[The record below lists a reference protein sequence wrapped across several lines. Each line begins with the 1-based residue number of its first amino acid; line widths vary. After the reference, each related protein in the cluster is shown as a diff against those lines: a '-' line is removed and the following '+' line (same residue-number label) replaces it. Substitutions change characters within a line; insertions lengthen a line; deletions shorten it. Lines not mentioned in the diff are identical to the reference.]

1 MSSFQSATIR
11 VTSVALAISLAYWLK
26 KRSKRVDDIEK
37 NEALH
42 PTDVTIGSRGF
53 AAISPPLTYL
63 NSFFKCLQDPYDPHE
78 NREGYIAL
86 CIAENKIVTDLLAER
101 LMQHGTATT
110 AFSDSQVYCYGSFL
124 GLPIAREAIAYFL
137 TKRFLCPNDAS
148 MTPEQTLEQ
157 ISPTHVAL
165 GAGGAA
171 LINYLFYIL
180 GEKGDCCLIP
190 APYYAAFESDM
201 RVIAGCVPYALEMA
215 NPAKGPTTSD
225 LDLAFIAARSKG
237 MRVKFILLTNP
248 NNPLGVIY
256 KPQVVSDVI
265 TWARKRK
272 LHTIV
277 DEIYALSVHEKPYN
291 RFQSV
296 IRVLDNKLGD
306 DVHHIWALS
315 KDFGASGFRVGTLYT
330 QNEKLLMA
338 LANLNIFSGVS
349 HPMQMITAELLTD
362 DIFVD
367 NFLDAARERLRHS
380 FTLCVKKL
388 EEMVLPYVHAEA
400 GLYIY
405 VNFSALI
412 PTKDFK
418 GEAELHEL
426 FTNYAR
432 VVLTPGE
439 SQRDN
444 RPGHFR
450 ICYAWVAPEVLG
462 VAMERLSRLVAKIRK
477 MDWSD
482 LNGASLESILQV

>member
-1 MSSFQSATIR
+1 M
-11 VTSVALAISLAYWLK
+11 
-26 KRSKRVDDIEK
+26 
-37 NEALH
+37 
-42 PTDVTIGSRGF
+42 
-53 AAISPPLTYL
+53 
-63 NSFFKCLQDPYDPHE
+63 
-78 NREGYIAL
+78 
-86 CIAENKIVTDLLAER
+86 
-101 LMQHGTATT
+101 
-110 AFSDSQVYCYGSFL
+110 
-124 GLPIAREAIAYFL
+124 
-137 TKRFLCPNDAS
+137 
-148 MTPEQTLEQ
+148 
-157 ISPTHVAL
+157 
-165 GAGGAA
+165 
-171 LINYLFYIL
+171 
-180 GEKGDCCLIP
+180 
-190 APYYAAFESDM
+190 
-201 RVIAGCVPYALEMA
+201 
-215 NPAKGPTTSD
+215 
-225 LDLAFIAARSKG
+225 
-237 MRVKFILLTNP
+237 KFILLTNP

-256 KPQVVSDVI
+256 SPQVVSDVI
-265 TWARKRK
+265 AWARKRK

-291 RFQSV
+291 SFQSV
-296 IRVLDNKLGD
+296 IRVIDNKLGD

-330 QNEKLLMA
+330 QNEKLLAA

-349 HPMQMITAELLTD
+349 HPIQMITAELLTD

-367 NFLDAARERLRHS
+367 NFLDAARERLFFS
-380 FTLCVKKL
+380 YSICVKKL
-388 EEMVLPYVHAEA
+388 EEMVLPYVHAKA

-450 ICYAWVAPEVLG
+450 ICYAWVAPEVLS

-477 MDWSD
+477 IDWSD
-482 LNGASLESILQV
+482 LNEASLESILQV